1 MANLHAV
8 AASAVTIPTT
18 TETVVA
24 TLGPFAENQVS
35 PAQGVAFDGNINITT
50 GTGTTSVTVRV
61 RQGTGITGTLV
72 GVAQSQV
79 ATAGQTINIPISE
92 LDPTLVQPNAQYVV
106 TVQQAAAS
114 ANGTVNRAIFC
125 CQDATPFE

>member
-24 TLGPFAENQVS
+24 TLGPFTENQVS

-61 RQGTGITGTLV
+61 RQGTGITGALV